1 MSLVIDTARL
11 AATTTQTQPVV
22 AGRSGEI
29 VVEIENRGEAPLYD
43 VAVRLREA
51 TRSESGGGQRLST
64 IPPFDDGYHVD
75 RIAGRARRQWTFA
88 VRPLVNEAGLVV
100 PMDLQVESLDE
111 VSWERRLFR
120 MARGES
126 HGMEHLQ
133 PERVTGTFT
142 VEIEAR
148 PEVYVAI
155 GALEL
160 ARRWVEKGYEGL
172 KELGRD
178 THRALQTT
186 LPGEAP
192 IEPARVA
199 LSEDSFRGLFEVI
212 GMGVRVFEAAKRN
225 FGSEGSGGG
234 SSS

>member
-11 AATTTQTQPVV
+11 SVTAMQTQPVV

-29 VVEIENRGEAPLYD
+29 VIELENRGEAALRD
-43 VAVRLREA
+43 VVVRLREPTA
-51 TRSESGGGQRLST
+51 GESGGGQRLST
-64 IPPFDDGYHVD
+64 IPPFEDGYHVD
-75 RIAGRARRQWTFA
+75 HMAGRTKRRWTFA
-88 VRPLVNEAGLVV
+88 IRPLVNESGFAV
-100 PMDLQVESLDE
+100 PMELQVESMDE
-111 VSWERRLFR
+111 LSWQR
-120 MARGES
+120 MMLRATRSES
-126 HGMEHLQ
+126 FGMEHLK
-133 PERVTGTFT
+133 PERLTGTFD

-160 ARRWVEKGYEGL
+160 ARRWVEKGYDGL

-178 THRALQTT
+178 THRTLQTT
-186 LPGEAP
+186 LPGGAP
-192 IEPARVA
+192 IDPARVA

-212 GMGVRVFEAAKRN
+212 GMGIRVVEAAKRN
-225 FGSEGSGGG
+225 FGSDGSTGG

>member
-1 MSLVIDTARL
+1 MSLVIDTVHL
-11 AATTTQTQPVV
+11 SATAMQTQPVV
-22 AGRSGEI
+22 AGRSGE
-29 VVEIENRGEAPLYD
+29 VVIELENRGEAALRD
-43 VAVRLREA
+43 VVVRLREA
-51 TRSESGGGQRLST
+51 TSSERDTGRRLST
-64 IPPFDDGYHVD
+64 IPPFEDGYHVD
-75 RIAGRARRQWTFA
+75 HVAGRSKRRWMFA
-88 VRPLVNEAGLVV
+88 LRPLVNESGLVV
-100 PMDLQVESLDE
+100 PMELQIESMDELSWQRMILRSARSVPSDLELL
-111 VSWERRLFR
+111 R
-120 MARGES
+120 
-126 HGMEHLQ
+126 
-133 PERVTGTFT
+133 PERLTGTFD

-160 ARRWVEKGYEGL
+160 ARRWVEKGYDGL

-186 LPGEAP
+186 LPGGAP

-212 GMGVRVFEAAKRN
+212 GMGVRVFEAAKRS
-225 FGSEGSGGG
+225 FGSDGSEGG